1 MQNLRTSN
9 DFIHNI
15 GFFGFLIAMSVLGI
29 FFGVMSFCFMDDS
42 FLSQISLA
50 QQNFMEIRKNQDF
63 VHILIK
69 SLCSSTVF
77 LGCAFVLGFSAI
89 AQPLEIL
96 IPLIRG
102 LGLGVSV
109 AQIYSQSGRSGI
121 ITCGV
126 IILPCAVI
134 SMYALVVGVRE
145 SVGLSNIFMSNAL
158 CSGQTTGL
166 LDAVKLYATKFLV
179 LEAVVAVSA
188 VIDCVCTVAFVNR
201 F

>member
-1 MQNLRTSN
+1 MQNNRTSK

-15 GFFGFLIAMSVLGI
+15 SFFGFLIALAVLGI
-29 FFGVMSFCFMDDS
+29 LFGVMSFCFMDDS
-42 FLSQISLA
+42 FLSEISLA

-77 LGCAFVLGFSAI
+77 LAGAFLLGFSAI
-89 AQPLEIL
+89 AQPIEIL

-109 AQIYSQSGRSGI
+109 AQIYSQSGKSGI
-121 ITCGV
+121 LTCMIL
-126 IILPCAVI
+126 IIPCTLI

-145 SVGLSNIFMSNAL
+145 SVGLSNIFMTNAL
-158 CSGQTTGL
+158 CSGQTYGL
-166 LDAVKLYATKFLV
+166 LNSIKLYATKFLV
-179 LEAVVAVSA
+179 LEAVTAVSA
-188 VIDCVCTVAFVNR
+188 VVDCICTIAFVGR
-201 F
+201 L